1 MDRLELT
8 AVCLICLLASVAAL
22 PAFAAGLPPR
32 TTTESGISDLSL
44 AGPGVLETDAGI
56 EANATSSSEAS
67 ALSGESSGAV
77 LWQSDSFR
85 STLSLS
91 PQEGVSEYRICAYAL
106 ANGTRSAA
114 GCERATIAGDS
125 TESVNVTGLAW
136 PANASTTGRLAFE
149 LQPAGA
155 PNETLDNR
163 TLPVTVL
170 TKGGDSD
177 GDGLT
182 NEEELK
188 LDLDPLDADM
198 DADGLTDG
206 TEIDDYSS
214 SPTSADTDGDGVRDG
229 EEVEV
234 GSDPTEADSDDD
246 GLADDTELTVGTNP
260 TDPRSTERLAI
271 GGAALLYAGLGVV
284 VLRRR
289 DDGDGDDAESPP
301 LSSNVPR
308 ATLNDAVATDSDE
321 NGSVPGSRIPDLLT
335 DEDRVLHLLDRHG
348 GRMKQSRIVE
358 GTEWSKAKVSRLLSS
373 MDDEDAIEKLS
384 LGRENVISLDRE
396 WIEASTSTASP
407 SSTAD
412 DAEDE
417 DTDAD
422 AETDAPEAG
431 ADRTGRTPAAR
442 SDP

>member
-8 AVCLICLLASVAAL
+8 AVCLLCLLVSVTAL
-22 PAFAAGLPPR
+22 PALAASVPPR
-32 TTTESGISDLSL
+32 TADGEISDVSL

-56 EANATSSSEAS
+56 EANGTSSSEAS
-67 ALSGESSGAV
+67 ALSGESSGAT
-77 LWQSDSFR
+77 LWQSEPFR
-85 STLSLS
+85 ASLSLS
-91 PQEGVSEYRICAYAL
+91 PQAETSQYRICAYAL
-106 ANGTRSAA
+106 ANGTRSKA
-114 GCERATIAGDS
+114 GCERATISKGSVA
-125 TESVNVTGLAW
+125 SVNVTGLAW
-136 PANASTTGRLAFE
+136 PANASGTGRLAFE
-149 LQPAGA
+149 LRPVGA
-155 PNETLDNR
+155 PNETFDNR
-163 TLPVTVL
+163 TLPVTIL

-234 GSDPTEADSDDD
+234 GSDPAEADSDGD
-246 GLADDTELTVGTNP
+246 GLADDTELSIGTNP
-260 TDPRSTERLAI
+260 TSPRSTERLAI
-271 GGAALLYAGLGVV
+271 GGATLLYAGLGVV

-289 DDGDGDDAESPP
+289 DAGEGDGDSP
-301 LSSNVPR
+301 LAASVPR
-308 ATLNDAVATDSDE
+308 ATLNDALATDTDAE
-321 NGSVPGSRIPDLLT
+321 GNGSVAQSQVPALLT

-348 GRMKQSRIVE
+348 GRMKQSAIVE

-373 MDDEDAIEKLS
+373 MDDEGAIEKLS

-396 WIEASTSTASP
+396 WIDASTSGTA
-407 SSTAD
+407 TD
-412 DAEDE
+412 DDTHGDE
-417 DTDAD
+417 TDAD
-422 AETDAPEAG
+422 ADAPEAA
-431 ADRTGRTPAAR
+431 ADRTGRARAAG

>member
-32 TTTESGISDLSL
+32 TTTEGGISDLSL

-56 EANATSSSEAS
+56 EANATSSSETS
-67 ALSGESSGAV
+67 ALSGESSSAV

-91 PQEGVSEYRICAYAL
+91 PQGGFSEYRICAFAL

-125 TESVNVTGLAW
+125 TESVNVTGLTW

-149 LQPAGA
+149 LQPAGE

-170 TKGGDSD
+170 TEGGDND

-188 LDLDPLDADM
+188 LGLDPLDADM

-206 TEIDDYSS
+206 TEINDYST

-229 EEVEV
+229 KEVEI
-234 GSDPTEADSDDD
+234 GSDPIEADSDGD
-246 GLADDTELTVGTNP
+246 GLADDTELAIGTNP
-260 TDPRSTERLAI
+260 TSSRSTERLAI

-289 DDGDGDDAESPP
+289 DDGEGDDAESAP

-308 ATLNDAVATDSDE
+308 ATLNDAVATGRDGDR
-321 NGSVPGSRIPDLLT
+321 NGSATRSQIPDLLT

-358 GTEWSKAKVSRLLSS
+358 GTDWSKAKVSRLLSS
-373 MDDEDAIEKLS
+373 MAEDEAIEKLS

-417 DTDAD
+417 DT
-422 AETDAPEAG
+422 ETDAPEAA
-431 ADRTGRTPAAR
+431 ADRAGRTPAAR